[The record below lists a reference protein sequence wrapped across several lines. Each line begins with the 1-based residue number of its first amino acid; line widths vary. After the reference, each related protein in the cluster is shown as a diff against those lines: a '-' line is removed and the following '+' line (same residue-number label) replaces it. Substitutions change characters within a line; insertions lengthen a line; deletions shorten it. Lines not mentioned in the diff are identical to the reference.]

1 MWIFLSK
8 NDQPY
13 RYHGV
18 LGQGYYA
25 DGLSRIS
32 STPTKELA
40 AKKARISLEDD
51 GLVIYTKSNLNLGRG
66 LRISLS

>member
-1 MWIFLSK
+1 MTNPIDIMVCLV
-8 NDQPY
+8 
-13 RYHGV
+13 R
-18 LGQGYYA
+18 LGYYA

-51 GLVIYTKSNLNLGRG
+51 GLVIYTKSNLNLSRG